1 MHELKQPFQS
11 SKNILFCRSFSNC
24 TQKLTVFTNQKVIYF
39 QKALRV
45 ALKSRP
51 ILQTKNFPFEQAFPC
66 YSQKPAF
73 FAPKAFLLQKPF
85 FIAIPSTPF
94 PPSTSHSHPAITYC
108 PPKNTAI
115 LSMSALTPYAV
126 KPEPR
131 TDSKPFRHCFVRK
144 TRFDTCRRKILQEY
158 FRQSF
163 ESRSQDG
170 VVSPHMVA
178 LLTSVRNSP
187 CFGGLRRTK
196 TCHWQLFARPS
207 MLFGYFLHAAKSDNP
222 PSLAGRDSRF
232 CKPRISTPKLQLHT
246 SPIKSFA
253 YFL

>member
-1 MHELKQPFQS
+1 MALHELKQPFQS

-94 PPSTSHSHPAITYC
+94 PPSTSQSHPAITYC

-115 LSMSALTPYAV
+115 LSMSALNPYAV
-126 KPEPR
+126 TPERR

-170 VVSPHMVA
+170 VPRA
-178 LLTSVRNSP
+178 FWL
-187 CFGGLRRTK
+187 
-196 TCHWQLFARPS
+196 LFARR
-207 MLFGYFLHAAKSDNP
+207 K
-222 PSLAGRDSRF
+222 
-232 CKPRISTPKLQLHT
+232 K
-246 SPIKSFA
+246 
-253 YFL
+253 